1 MIRLQVGW
9 GQQMDHISHLF
20 PQDGK
25 LGVACHYLSVCV
37 SIFRLWPQVLES
49 FIALSVFS
57 RPGGGCREEG

>member
-1 MIRLQVGW
+1 
-9 GQQMDHISHLF
+9 MDHISHLF